1 MLLMSRLKVNILANF
16 IGNGWTV
23 LVNLGLVPLYIH
35 FMGIEAYGL
44 VGFFVVLQGLFS
56 LLDMGLSATLSR
68 EMARLSALPD
78 TAQEMRNLVRTLETL
93 YWVVAVV
100 IGLVVIILA
109 APIAHHWVQPGQ
121 LSSETVKKAVVL
133 MGIGMALQWPF
144 SLYAGGLMGLQRQV
158 MLNGLNAVMTTIR
171 GGGAVLILWLVS
183 PTIEAFF
190 GWQIFSGALRVFLIA
205 AFLWGSLP
213 ATGKAA
219 GFKVNLFR
227 NIWHFAAGM
236 TGITA
241 MALVLTQLDKI
252 ILSKMLSL
260 KMFGYY
266 TLAAVAASAISYI
279 VGPCFNAIYPRFT
292 QLVASGNQPELE
304 AFYHRGC
311 QLVSVLIVPTAI
323 VMSLFS
329 REIIFLWTQNRV
341 TAENTHLI
349 LSLLVIGGA
358 LNGLMHL
365 PYALQLANGWT
376 MLTFYVNLVSVIILV
391 PVIILLTLNFGAV
404 GAAIAWIILN
414 SGYVLFV
421 IPIMHRYLL
430 PGEKWRWYREDVG
443 FPFLV
448 ALGITGVGRLLVHG
462 QMSSPVAAVVLL
474 AIYVAALAATALAA
488 PLVRTEIM
496 GIARRFRVTY
506 GI

>member
-1 MLLMSRLKVNILANF
+1 MSRLKVNILANF
-16 IGNGWTV
+16 LGNSWTV
-23 LVNLGLVPLYIH
+23 LVNLGLVPLYIY

-78 TAQEMRNLVRTLETL
+78 TAQEMRNLLRTLETV

-121 LSSETVKKAVVL
+121 LSSETVKKAIML

-190 GWQIFSGALRVFLIA
+190 GWQIFSSALRVFLIA

-241 MALVLTQLDKI
+241 MALILSQLDKI
-252 ILSKMLSL
+252 LLSRLLTL

-266 TLAAVAASAISYI
+266 TLASTAASVIGYI
-279 VGPCFNAIYPRFT
+279 VSPCFNAIYPRLT
-292 QLVASGNQPELE
+292 QLVALDNQTDLKEI
-304 AFYHRGC
+304 YHRGC
-311 QLVSVLIVPTAI
+311 QLVSVLILPTAI
-323 VMSLFS
+323 VLSLFS
-329 REIIFLWTQNRV
+329 HEILSLWTRNQ
-341 TAENTHLI
+341 TIAENTSLI
-349 LSLLVIGGA
+349 LSLLVIAGT
-358 LNGLMHL
+358 LNGLIYL

-376 MLTFYVNLVSVIILV
+376 SLTFYANAISVVIMV
-391 PVIILLTLNFGAV
+391 PIIILLTLHFGAV
-404 GAAIAWIILN
+404 GAAVALIIFN
-414 SGYVLFV
+414 SGYVLFA

-430 PGEKWRWYREDVG
+430 PGEKWRWFREDVG
-443 FPFLV
+443 LPLLV
-448 ALGITGVGRLLVHG
+448 ALGLTGVGRWLVQG
-462 QMSSPVAAVVLL
+462 QMSMPVAVVVLL
-474 AIYVAALAATALAA
+474 SIYITALATTALAA
-488 PLVRTEIM
+488 PLVRSQIL
-496 GIARRFRVTY
+496 GIAHRFRVTY

>member
-1 MLLMSRLKVNILANF
+1 MSRLKVNILANF
-16 IGNGWTV
+16 LGNSWTV
-23 LVNLGLVPLYIH
+23 LVNLGLVPLYIY

-68 EMARLSALPD
+68 EMARLSALRD
-78 TAQEMRNLVRTLETL
+78 TAQEMRNLLRTLETV

-121 LSSETVKKAVVL
+121 LSSETVKKAVML

-171 GGGAVLILWLVS
+171 GAGAVLILWLVS

-190 GWQIFSGALRVFLIA
+190 GWQIFSSALRVFLIA

-241 MALVLTQLDKI
+241 MALILSQLDKI
-252 ILSKMLSL
+252 LLSRLLTL

-266 TLAAVAASAISYI
+266 TLASTAASVIGYI
-279 VGPCFNAIYPRFT
+279 VSPCFNAIYPRLT
-292 QLVASGNQPELE
+292 QLVALDNQTDLKEI
-304 AFYHRGC
+304 YHRGC
-311 QLVSVLIVPTAI
+311 QLVSVLILPTAI
-323 VMSLFS
+323 VISLFS
-329 REIIFLWTQNRV
+329 HEILSLWTRNQ
-341 TAENTHLI
+341 TIAENTSLI
-349 LSLLVIGGA
+349 LSLLVIAGT
-358 LNGLMHL
+358 LNGLIYL

-376 MLTFYVNLVSVIILV
+376 SLTFYANAISVVIMV
-391 PVIILLTLNFGAV
+391 PIIILLTLHFGAV
-404 GAAIAWIILN
+404 GAAIALIIFN
-414 SGYVLFV
+414 SGYVLFA

-430 PGEKWRWYREDVG
+430 PGEKWRWFREDVG
-443 FPFLV
+443 LPLLV
-448 ALGITGVGRLLVHG
+448 ALGLTGVGRWLVQG
-462 QMSSPVAAVVLL
+462 QMSMPVAVVVLL
-474 AIYVAALAATALAA
+474 SIYITTLATTALAA
-488 PLVRTEIM
+488 PLVRSQIL
-496 GIARRFRVTY
+496 GLAHRFRVTY

>member
-1 MLLMSRLKVNILANF
+1 
-16 IGNGWTV
+16 
-23 LVNLGLVPLYIH
+23 
-35 FMGIEAYGL
+35 
-44 VGFFVVLQGLFS
+44 
-56 LLDMGLSATLSR
+56 
-68 EMARLSALPD
+68 
-78 TAQEMRNLVRTLETL
+78 
-93 YWVVAVV
+93 
-100 IGLVVIILA
+100 
-109 APIAHHWVQPGQ
+109 
-121 LSSETVKKAVVL
+121 
-133 MGIGMALQWPF
+133 
-144 SLYAGGLMGLQRQV
+144 

-190 GWQIFSGALRVFLIA
+190 GWQIFSSALRVFLIA

-241 MALVLTQLDKI
+241 MALILTQLDKI
-252 ILSKMLSL
+252 ILSKMLPL

-266 TLAAVAASAISYI
+266 TLAAVAASGIGYI

-292 QLVASGNQPELE
+292 QLVALGNQTELKE
-304 AFYHRGC
+304 FYHRGC
-311 QLVSVLIVPTAI
+311 QLVSVLILPAAI

-329 REIIFLWTQNRV
+329 RELIFLWTQNQV
-341 TAENTHLI
+341 TAENTSLI

-376 MLTFYVNLVSVIILV
+376 TLAFYVNLVSVIVLA
-391 PVIILLTLNFGAV
+391 PVIIVLTLHFGAV
-404 GAAIAWIILN
+404 GAAVAWIILN
-414 SGYVLFV
+414 SGYVLFAV
-421 IPIMHRYLL
+421 PFMHRYLL
-430 PGEKWRWYREDVG
+430 PGEKWRWIREDVG
-443 FPFLV
+443 LPLIV
-448 ALGITGVGRLLVHG
+448 ALGLTGVGRWLVQG
-462 QMSSPVAAVVLL
+462 QMSMPVAVVVLL
-474 AIYVAALAATALAA
+474 SIYIMALTTTALAA

-496 GIARRFRVTY
+496 GIAHRFRVTY